1 MSIAATLSRRGI
13 SGGQGSLRWFAA
25 HEARL
30 FWRDIVS
37 MWTAGRPHR
46 AVLGGVVLALLISG
60 LHWLAAF
67 LFRPVVENGIVF
79 DAATLLAISGALIM
93 LLSLMFSQALE
104 SVTRAYY
111 ARQDLDLILS
121 SPVPARRLFIVR
133 SLVLTAQTILLS
145 LLISAPVINVLAW
158 LDGLH
163 WLAAYPTIMALGI
176 LCAASSF
183 AVTLLLFNTAGPKR
197 TRTIA
202 QILSAV
208 IGAGFVIT
216 LQGLAIMLGQG
227 VSRFAIFLSSD
238 TVAAMPDAGHGIWL
252 VARAASGDLMALT
265 LLIGLSTAALA
276 LAVSVST
283 KRFADDVM
291 LTAGLEHSSTVQRAF
306 AGFKPFSGVRAHLR
320 RKEWKLL
327 WRDPWLMSQSLQQ
340 ILYLLPPA
348 LLLWFKVS
356 EDGGVLLVAVPV
368 LVMAVGQ
375 LAGGLAWITI
385 SGEDAHDLVATAPV
399 RPLELLRAK
408 IEAVFAVIAV
418 LLLPFAAIVSVWSLR
433 AAICLMAGAFCS
445 AGFAILIQLWFRSQA
460 NRSLFRRRQVSSR
473 VATICEALVS
483 ILCAAGSGLAI
494 LHAGLVLIPAIPV
507 AMVLGLAYAMRPRS
521 EA

>member
-1 MSIAATLSRRGI
+1 MSIAAI
-13 SGGQGSLRWFAA
+13 SGGKGSLHWFAA

-30 FWRDIVS
+30 FWRDIVM

-46 AVLGGVVLALLISG
+46 AVIGGTVLLLLVSG
-60 LHWLAAF
+60 LHWLVAF
-67 LFRPVVENGIVF
+67 LLRPVVENGIAF
-79 DAATLLAISGALIM
+79 DTTTVLAISGALIM
-93 LLSLMFSQALE
+93 LVSLMFSQALE

-158 LDGLH
+158 RAGPH
-163 WLAAYPTIMALGI
+163 WLAAYPTIMALGAI
-176 LCAASSF
+176 CAALAF
-183 AVTLLLFNTAGPKR
+183 AVTLVLFNIAGPKR
-197 TRTIA
+197 TRSIA

-208 IGAGFVIT
+208 VGAGFVII
-216 LQGLAIMLGQG
+216 LQGLGIMLGQG
-227 VSRFAIFLSSD
+227 LSRFAIFLSSD
-238 TVAAMPDAGHGIWL
+238 TVAAMPDAGHSVWL
-252 VARAASGDLMALT
+252 VARAAGGDPVALSV
-265 LLIGLSTAALA
+265 LVCLSAAALA
-276 LAVSVST
+276 VAISVST

-291 LTAGLEHSSTVQRAF
+291 LTAGLEHSSTLQRAF
-306 AGFKPFSGVRAHLR
+306 VGFKPFSSVRAHLR
-320 RKEWKLL
+320 RKEWRLF

-340 ILYLLPPA
+340 ILYLIPPA
-348 LLLWFKVS
+348 LLLWFKIG
-356 EDGGVLLVAVPV
+356 ENGGVLLVAVPV

-385 SGEDAHDLVATAPV
+385 CGEDAHDLVATAPV
-399 RPLELLRAK
+399 RPIVLLRAK

-418 LLLPFAAIVSVWSLR
+418 LLLPFVAVVSVWSLR

-445 AGFAILIQLWFRSQA
+445 ASFAVLIQLWFRSQA

-473 VATICEALVS
+473 VATISEALVS
-483 ILCAAGSGLAI
+483 ILCAAGAGLAI
-494 LHAGLVLIPAIPV
+494 LHVGMIIIPAIPI
-507 AMVLGLAYAMRPRS
+507 AAVLGLAYVMRPRR
-521 EA
+521 EG